1 MARTKADPT
10 IAAISADALEA
21 LVVRCAERL
30 EPQDHAL
37 LAGLV
42 AAFLHLTRLVRE
54 GRATLS
60 RLRRLFGLR
69 KSEKR
74 RDVFPSPGDDH
85 ASGASTPPAGPGT
98 PVPALPGASTD
109 PSSPDRASGPAGE
122 APPGADPTGR
132 RKGHGR
138 RPASAYVDAE
148 HITVGHQS
156 LAPGDH
162 CPLCEGSLYALKDPA
177 QFLRIFGQSL
187 FLARCWDCQQLRCGD
202 CQRVF
207 TAKPPPEA
215 CGAKFSESAAA
226 LIAVLRFWLGTP
238 HYRLGRLQEAL
249 GTPIPDATQWDVLH
263 ERALEIYPA
272 FQALLHRAAQ
282 APLMHNDDTH
292 MPVLQFMGK
301 RREKLVAEGKLPRE
315 DRTGLFTTGIVANL
329 PEGPAALFF
338 TGRRHAGENLAALL
352 ERREKELGPT
362 LLMCDALD
370 RNLPKGHQVEE
381 ANCLTHGRR
390 GVVDQAESFP
400 AECQH
405 VIDQLGCVYAIDAFC
420 CDEKLPPDERLWLHQ
435 LESAPV
441 LNQLLT
447 WMTAQLEDKR
457 IEPNSELGRA
467 FNYMLKRWDKL
478 TVFLRAPGAPVDNTV
493 CERILKL
500 AVLHRKNSLFYRS
513 ERGAVVGDIYMT
525 LIHTAVLHGQNP
537 LAYLT
542 ALMSNPRAVAAAP
555 ADWMPW
561 NYREALAAPV
571 VAPPAPSAPSDAAA
585 AGVPAPEHATEPPTT
600 AIPDVAT
607 TIPTT
612 ATATA
617 SPDNIDAKDLAA
629 ASRAAPP
636 LSQTANKTHAKT
648 SLRSSRRQKLPLLP
662 PPAFSLF
669 TALPRA
675 PP

>member
-1 MARTKADPT
+1 MTAR
-10 IAAISADALEA
+10 SA
-21 LVVRCAERL
+21 R
-30 EPQDHAL
+30 
-37 LAGLV
+37 
-42 AAFLHLTRLVRE
+42 
-54 GRATLS
+54 
-60 RLRRLFGLR
+60 
-69 KSEKR
+69 
-74 RDVFPSPGDDH
+74 
-85 ASGASTPPAGPGT
+85 
-98 PVPALPGASTD
+98 D
-109 PSSPDRASGPAGE
+109 PSTRSR
-122 APPGADPTGR
+122 TR
-132 RKGHGR
+132 R
-138 RPASAYVDAE
+138 
-148 HITVGHQS
+148 
-156 LAPGDH
+156 
-162 CPLCEGSLYALKDPA
+162 
-177 QFLRIFGQSL
+177 FLRIFGQSL
-187 FLARCWDCQQLRCGD
+187 FLARSWDCQQLRCGD

-215 CGAKFSESAAA
+215 CGPKFSESAAA

-301 RREKLVAEGKLPRE
+301 RREKLVADGKLPRE

-352 ERREKELGPT
+352 ERRDNELGPV

-467 FNYMLKRWDKL
+467 LNYMLKRWDKL
-478 TVFLRAPGAPVDNTV
+478 TVFLRVPGAPVDNTI

-542 ALMSNPRAVAAAP
+542 ALMSHPQAVAAAP

-561 NYREALAAPV
+561 NYRETLAAPV
-571 VAPPAPSAPSDAAA
+571 VAPPAPSAQRPSMHQSRRPLRSRTSPRPRWPPRPRPRRPTSSTCRNRQPRRAPHHRRRRRPTRPTPSRHRARA
-585 AGVPAPEHATEPPTT
+585 AGKSRLSFRPP
-600 AIPDVAT
+600 PSCS
-607 TIPTT
+607 
-612 ATATA
+612 
-617 SPDNIDAKDLAA
+617 SPC
-629 ASRAAPP
+629 SGSSCTP
-636 LSQTANKTHAKT
+636 
-648 SLRSSRRQKLPLLP
+648 RSSALPWRSSIAPHLP
-662 PPAFSLF
+662 PSPH
-669 TALPRA
+669 R
-675 PP
+675 